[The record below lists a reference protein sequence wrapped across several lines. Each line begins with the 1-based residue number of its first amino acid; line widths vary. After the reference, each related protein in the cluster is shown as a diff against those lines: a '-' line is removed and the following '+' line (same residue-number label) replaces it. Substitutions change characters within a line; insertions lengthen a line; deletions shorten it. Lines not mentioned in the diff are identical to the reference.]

1 MRPLRR
7 LLSLVALAVS
17 LAGTVRPVL
26 AEPDIEVSFERD
38 GTSAHR
44 LIHAEALFPARGADI
59 QRVFA
64 AISAYP
70 ELHDWIRT
78 TRPLGRTARGE
89 QFLVEFEFPWPVG
102 KQWSRVEVRRHD
114 DSAIEWHQIEGSLK
128 ANRGRIAFATRDGA
142 AHIDYRAVIDVGFPD
157 ALTRPYKKRFVSEFL
172 GAVYQQAR
180 TSGTAT
186 SIALAS
192 RTQP

>member
-1 MRPLRR
+1 VTRLSR
-7 LLSLVALAVS
+7 LLSLVALAVDLS
-17 LAGTVRPVL
+17 GATRSAL
-26 AEPDIEVSFERD
+26 AEPDIEISFERD

-44 LIHAEALFPARGADI
+44 LIHAEALFPAQGPDI

-70 ELHDWIRT
+70 ELHDWIRATRQVGT
-78 TRPLGRTARGE
+78 TPHGDE
-89 QFLVEFEFPWPVG
+89 FLIDFEFPWPVG

-114 DSAIEWHQIEGSLK
+114 DSAIEWHQVDGSLK
-128 ANRGRIAFATRDGA
+128 ANRGRIVFSTRSGA

-157 ALTRPYKKRFVSEFL
+157 AFTRPYKQRFVSEFL

-180 TSGTAT
+180 TASATGTF
-186 SIALAS
+186 ALA
-192 RTQP
+192 RAQP

>member
-1 MRPLRR
+1 VKRLGR
-7 LLSLVALAVS
+7 LLSLLAVAAS
-17 LAGTVRPVL
+17 LSGTVRPVL
-26 AEPDIEVSFERD
+26 AEPDIEISFERD
-38 GTSAHR
+38 GTSAHS
-44 LIHAEALFPARGADI
+44 LIRAEALFPAPGADV

-70 ELHDWIRT
+70 ELHDWIRAT
-78 TRPLGRTARGE
+78 QLVRKTAQGE
-89 QFLVEFEFPWPVG
+89 EFLVEFEFPWPVG

-180 TSGTAT
+180 SSDTAT
-186 SIALAS
+186 AIALAS
-192 RTQP
+192 GTQP